1 VIDDQEFVFSNNWGL
16 CGDERACDRSCASE
30 YELRAINLMNQIGIR
45 EPCSDS
51 SSEDDDEPDFQ
62 QALAWMD
69 AHTLDRA
76 YAIRHRL
83 QRAQLRLLTGHE
95 AITTVPIPRSAAE
108 AVYDPIYGECWMS
121 AMANELEKKH
131 RADYTFMCRRT
142 IPEGLLVLH
151 GSWIFSTKADM
162 FSASIIF
169 NARWVEEGYN
179 TILSTT
185 YMSTF
190 TDIGLITID
199 VEYEPVVFCGP
210 SWFNTTPLPHT
221 TPVAPDGRCRT
232 PKIFWTL

>member
-1 VIDDQEFVFSNNWGL
+1 MANWMGT
-16 CGDERACDRSCASE
+16 RACDRDE
-30 YELRAINLMNQIGIR
+30 YELRAINLMNQIGAN
-45 EPCSDS
+45 ESYSDS
-51 SSEDDDEPDFQ
+51 DTEIDSEDDDEHDFQ

-69 AHTLDRA
+69 AHILDRA

-83 QRAQLRLLTGHE
+83 QRAQLRVLMDHE

-131 RADYTFMCRRT
+131 RTDYTFWCRRT
-142 IPEGLLVLH
+142 IPEGLLVMH

-169 NARWVEEGYN
+169 NARWVQEGYN

-190 TDIGLITID
+190 TDIGLITIN
-199 VEYEPVVFCGP
+199 VEYEPIMFYGP
-210 SWFNTTPLPHT
+210 SRFE
-221 TPVAPDGRCRT
+221 
-232 PKIFWTL
+232 